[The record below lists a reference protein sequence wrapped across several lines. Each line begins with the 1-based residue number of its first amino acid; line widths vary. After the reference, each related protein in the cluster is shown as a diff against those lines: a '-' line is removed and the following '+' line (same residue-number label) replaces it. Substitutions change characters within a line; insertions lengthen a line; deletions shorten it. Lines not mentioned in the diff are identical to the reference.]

1 MILYPA
7 MDLIGGR
14 IVRLRQGRFDEVTF
28 YPSSPLEALD
38 AFADAGAEW
47 AHVVDL
53 DGAKAGAPA
62 QHELLKALATSSLLK
77 LQVAGG
83 VRSADHVAAL
93 LDAGAWRVVVGSLAV
108 RDQDATREL
117 LNRFG
122 PERITLSLDVRMSDS
137 GPMVATHGW
146 QEDSGISLW
155 DVAARYPQ
163 ARHLLLTDIGRDGML
178 QGPNQLLLAEAV
190 TRLPHLAVQAS
201 GGVTSLDD
209 LAQLTTDGAILGRAM
224 WEGRL
229 DLKEALALTRAPQGS
244 I

>member
-14 IVRLRQGRFDEVTF
+14 IVRLRQGRFDEVTT
-28 YPSSPLEALD
+28 YAVEPAEALRS
-38 AFADAGAEW
+38 FAEAGAQW

-62 QHELLKALATSSLLK
+62 QHELLKALANASTLR

-93 LDAGAWRVVVGSLAV
+93 LEAGASRVVVGSLAV
-108 RDQDATREL
+108 RDPETTVAL
-117 LNRFG
+117 INRFG
-122 PERITLSLDVRMSDS
+122 ADRITLSLDVRIV
-137 GPMVATHGW
+137 GGEPMVATHGW
-146 QEDSGISLW
+146 QEDSGRSLW
-155 DVAARYPQ
+155 EVAALYPQ

-178 QGPNQLLLAEAV
+178 EGPNHALLAEAV
-190 TRLPHLAVQAS
+190 ERLPHLAVQAS
-201 GGVTSLDD
+201 GGVTSLGD
-209 LAQLTTDGAILGRAM
+209 LRQLTTDGAILGRAM

-229 DLKEALALTRAPQGS
+229 DLKEALDACR
-244 I
+244 